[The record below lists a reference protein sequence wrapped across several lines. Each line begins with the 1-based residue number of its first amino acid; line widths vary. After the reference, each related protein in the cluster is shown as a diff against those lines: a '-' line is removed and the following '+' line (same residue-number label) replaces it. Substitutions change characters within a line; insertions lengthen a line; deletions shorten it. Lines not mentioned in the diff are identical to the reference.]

1 MKRRDQRWR
10 VPVAV
15 AAAVWVWV
23 GNSLTGAD
31 AFTNVGEINVAMCT
45 RAATTVSDSVN
56 ATSPGVAIE
65 YEDCSTEVVKVVAG
79 SDGKTLLDLR
89 GRHIDYVKS
98 LPPVV
103 NLTATSG
110 KLTSLQNFS
119 IPDNVSTLNFSS
131 NPITRISGVV
141 FPNSLKVLFVTS
153 TVGLKEFEL
162 RQTDATLF
170 ATLDAFNV
178 STVTNVTCSDS
189 DAMIRY
195 VNETLLCVL
204 SDEAF
209 EQKYYGEK
217 DSKSASGSVGGAEI
231 TQAPE
236 LKVSITQRR
245 SKFLIL
251 SVVMLSLAFVAL
263 LVLLAMRNIHD
274 RVARGRRARLPKVY
288 HPVLASKKTWWN
300 ED

>member
-79 SDGKTLLDLR
+79 SDGNTLLDLR
-89 GRHIDYVKS
+89 DIDKNGTCS
-98 LPPVV
+98 
-103 NLTATSG
+103 TATSG
-110 KLTSLQNFS
+110 KLTNLQNFS

-141 FPNSLKVLFVTS
+141 FPNSLKVLFITS
-153 TVGLKEFEL
+153 TVGLKEFEI

-178 STVTNVTCSDS
+178 STVTDVTCSDS
-189 DAMIRY
+189 NAMIRY

-274 RVARGRRARLPKVY
+274 RIARGRRARLPKVY
-288 HPVLASKKTWWN
+288 HPVLASKKTWWD